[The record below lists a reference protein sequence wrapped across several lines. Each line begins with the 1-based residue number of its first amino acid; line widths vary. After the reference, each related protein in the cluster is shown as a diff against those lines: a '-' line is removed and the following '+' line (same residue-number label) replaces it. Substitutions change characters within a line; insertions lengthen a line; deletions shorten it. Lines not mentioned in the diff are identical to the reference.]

1 MRKVRPMN
9 SNICYRYTPIDIT
22 YHKTYHCVMNI
33 LTASE
38 ARSNL
43 YRLIDDSA
51 ASHQPVII
59 KGKRNTAV
67 LVSAED
73 WASIQET
80 LFLTSIPGMRESI
93 LEGLNTPVGDC
104 KTELDW

>member
-1 MRKVRPMN
+1 MN
-9 SNICYRYTPIDIT
+9 
-22 YHKTYHCVMNI
+22 V

-38 ARSNL
+38 ARANL

-51 ASHQPVII
+51 ASHVPVII

-67 LVSAED
+67 LVSGED

-80 LFLTSIPGMRESI
+80 LFLTSVPGMRESI
-93 LEGLNTPVGDC
+93 LQSMNAPRTDFVKESG
-104 KTELDW
+104 LDW

>member
-1 MRKVRPMN
+1 MGAKRQSLEKTYRKAYHSPMN
-9 SNICYRYTPIDIT
+9 I
-22 YHKTYHCVMNI
+22 V
-33 LTASE
+33 TASE
-38 ARSNL
+38 ARANL
-43 YRLIDDSA
+43 YRLIDESA
-51 ASHQPVII
+51 ASHHPVII

-93 LEGLNTPVGDC
+93 LEGMNAPRTEFV
-104 KTELDW
+104 KESELDW

>member
-1 MRKVRPMN
+1 
-9 SNICYRYTPIDIT
+9 
-22 YHKTYHCVMNI
+22 MNI
-33 LTASE
+33 VAASA
-38 ARSNL
+38 ARANL
-43 YRLIDDSA
+43 YRGSDESA
-51 ASHQPVII
+51 ASHHPVII

-93 LEGLNTPVGDC
+93 LETMKAPRSEFVQES
-104 KTELDW
+104 ELDW

>member
-1 MRKVRPMN
+1 
-9 SNICYRYTPIDIT
+9 
-22 YHKTYHCVMNI
+22 MNI
-33 LTASE
+33 VTASE
-38 ARSNL
+38 ARANL
-43 YRLIDDSA
+43 YRLIDESA
-51 ASHQPVII
+51 ASHHPVII

-67 LVSAED
+67 LISAED

-93 LEGLNTPVGDC
+93 LEGLNTPVDDC

>member
-1 MRKVRPMN
+1 
-9 SNICYRYTPIDIT
+9 
-22 YHKTYHCVMNI
+22 MNI
-33 LTASE
+33 VTASE
-38 ARSNL
+38 ARANL
-43 YRLIDDSA
+43 YRLIDESA
-51 ASHQPVII
+51 ASHHPVII

-93 LEGLNTPVGDC
+93 LEGMNTPVDEC
-104 KTELDW
+104 KKELDW

>member
-1 MRKVRPMN
+1 MHIV
-9 SNICYRYTPIDIT
+9 
-22 YHKTYHCVMNI
+22 
-33 LTASE
+33 TASE
-38 ARSNL
+38 ARANL
-43 YRLIDDSA
+43 YRLIDESA
-51 ASHQPVII
+51 ASHHPVII

-93 LEGLNTPVGDC
+93 LEGMKAPRSEFVQES
-104 KTELDW
+104 ELDW

>member
-1 MRKVRPMN
+1 
-9 SNICYRYTPIDIT
+9 
-22 YHKTYHCVMNI
+22 MNI
-33 LTASE
+33 VTASE
-38 ARSNL
+38 ARANL
-43 YRLIDDSA
+43 YRLIDESA
-51 ASHQPVII
+51 ASHHPVII

-93 LEGLNTPVGDC
+93 LEGMNTPVDEC
-104 KTELDW
+104 KKEMDW